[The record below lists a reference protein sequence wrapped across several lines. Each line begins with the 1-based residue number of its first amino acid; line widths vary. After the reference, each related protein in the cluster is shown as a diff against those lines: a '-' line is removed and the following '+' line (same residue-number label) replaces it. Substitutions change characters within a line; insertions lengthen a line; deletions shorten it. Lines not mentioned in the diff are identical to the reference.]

1 MAKAYRQHLIDE
13 GILTEKSVDEK
24 NIPIRIDF
32 LMSDSKKGVFSTQEV
47 EVTSASDVKNIL
59 NQLNKRWRNIIK
71 T

>member
-47 EVTSASDVKNIL
+47 IL
-59 NQLNKRWRNIIK
+59 QHQMLRI
-71 T
+71 